1 MIRDAN
7 YWNNKWQQAPVTYS
21 GRALRGSSERIV
33 CDVKDFLTVK
43 DALLTEIIYEYRL
56 KKHTHNATAQAIQQ
70 FVVKFLGYVGDEES
84 TQCPEFWQFPF
95 ETLQSGIGDCE
106 DGAILTASLMIQ
118 CGIPAYRVK
127 VCAGYV
133 QESATAPMGGH
144 AYCIYLADRRWGEQ
158 DWVVTDWCYYEDS
171 HLAPE
176 YKPLAKE
183 GGYNGCYQE
192 LWFTF
197 NNEYSWNQDRL
208 EIDARR
214 ISRNSSSTPANQQW
228 STESSSLK
236 SVMNK
241 IKEKV
246 KD

>member
-21 GRALRGSSERIV
+21 GRALIGSTERIV

-43 DALLTEIIYEYRL
+43 DALLTEIIHEYRL
-56 KKHTHNATAQAIQQ
+56 KKYTHNATAQAIQQ
-70 FVVKFLGYVGDEES
+70 FVVKFLDYVGDEES
-84 TQCPEFWQFPF
+84 TNCPEFWQFPF

-127 VCAGYV
+127 MCAGYV
-133 QESATAPMGGH
+133 QESPTAPMGGH

-171 HLAPE
+171 YLAPE
-176 YKPLAKE
+176 HKPLAKK

-197 NNEYSWNQDRL
+197 NNEYSWNQEGL
-208 EIDARR
+208 EMDARR
-214 ISRNSSSTPANQQW
+214 ISRNRSSTSSNQQW

-236 SVMNK
+236 NVMNK
-241 IKEKV
+241 IKDKV